1 MAGVVSY
8 FDLVRTVRSDNSM
21 SSPTSDSSPDTTITS
36 CERNEKD
43 DECENND
50 GDIADDEHDIS
61 EIRELQVALE
71 YLISDER
78 RQSYSSINN
87 EAPSTTTSSS
97 TTQQHHVKSGG
108 DAEDETLCMIPNLV
122 NRVLTEHYSPRLL
135 SQTYKR
141 RDISYS
147 TSEKMTQ
154 LLIAVIVEFAEP
166 YFVRITK
173 RRDEERKMQLNNKE
187 QQNSQVEMKKKRR
200 SKKRKVVEDE
210 NKMQSSSKKVGF
222 EDRAVSWA
230 TNCLKVLLQPS
241 LSALTTSDN
250 TEEEKNALDD
260 DLHIPELDAFLAATG
275 ANDGNEMEKRMQQ
288 ALLLGMH
295 GRSMFMSSYIAEWH
309 PNKNF

>member
-1 MAGVVSY
+1 M
-8 FDLVRTVRSDNSM
+8 N
-21 SSPTSDSSPDTTITS
+21 SPTSDSTPDTTS

-43 DECENND
+43 ECENND
-50 GDIADDEHDIS
+50 SDIADDEHDIS
-61 EIRELQVALE
+61 EIKELQVALE

-78 RQSYSSINN
+78 RQSYSSIND
-87 EAPSTTTSSS
+87 EATSTTTSSS
-97 TTQQHHVKSGG
+97 TTTTEQHHVKSGV

-122 NRVLTEHYSPRLL
+122 NRVLTEHYSPRLS

-147 TSEKMTQ
+147 RSEKMTQ

-173 RRDEERKMQLNNKE
+173 RRDEERKIQLHNKE
-187 QQNSQVEMKKKRR
+187 QNSQMERTKKRAG
-200 SKKRKVVEDE
+200 KKRKVAEDE

-241 LSALTTSDN
+241 LSASKDSDK
-250 TEEEKNALDD
+250 TEQEKNALDD

-275 ANDGNEMEKRMQQ
+275 ATDGNEMEKRMQQ

-295 GRSMFMSSYIAEWH
+295 ARSMFMSSYIAECH

>member
-1 MAGVVSY
+1 M
-8 FDLVRTVRSDNSM
+8 NS
-21 SSPTSDSSPDTTITS
+21 STGDSSPDTTS

-50 GDIADDEHDIS
+50 SDIADDEQDIS
-61 EIRELQVALE
+61 EIKELQVALE

-87 EAPSTTTSSS
+87 EATSTTTSSS
-97 TTQQHHVKSGG
+97 TTTEQHHVKSGV

-122 NRVLTEHYSPRLL
+122 NRVLTEHYSPRLS

-173 RRDEERKMQLNNKE
+173 RRDEERKVQLHNKE
-187 QQNSQVEMKKKRR
+187 QNSQIERTKKRAG
-200 SKKRKVVEDE
+200 KKRNVVEDE

-241 LSALTTSDN
+241 LSASKNSDE
-250 TEEEKNALDD
+250 TEQEKNALDD

-275 ANDGNEMEKRMQQ
+275 ANDANEMEKRMQQ

-295 GRSMFMSSYIAEWH
+295 ARSMFMSSYIAEFH

>member
-1 MAGVVSY
+1 M
-8 FDLVRTVRSDNSM
+8 N
-21 SSPTSDSSPDTTITS
+21 SPTSDDSSPDTAITS

-61 EIRELQVALE
+61 EIIRELQVALE

-87 EAPSTTTSSS
+87 EATSTTT
-97 TTQQHHVKSGG
+97 TEQHHVKSGV
-108 DAEDETLCMIPNLV
+108 DAEDETLCVIPNLV
-122 NRVLTEHYSPRLL
+122 NRVLTEHYSPRLS

-147 TSEKMTQ
+147 TCEKMTQ
-154 LLIAVIVEFAEP
+154 LMIAVIVEFAEP

-173 RRDEERKMQLNNKE
+173 RRDEERKMQLHNKE
-187 QQNSQVEMKKKRR
+187 QISQMERTKKRAG
-200 SKKRKVVEDE
+200 KKRKVAEDE
-210 NKMQSSSKKVGF
+210 NKMQSSSEKVGF

-241 LSALTTSDN
+241 LSASKNSGDN
-250 TEEEKNALDD
+250 KEEEKNALDD

-295 GRSMFMSSYIAEWH
+295 ARSMFVSSYIAECH

>member
-1 MAGVVSY
+1 MTAPLIPHHVKE
-8 FDLVRTVRSDNSM
+8 M
-21 SSPTSDSSPDTTITS
+21 KKMI
-36 CERNEKD
+36 
-43 DECENND
+43 ECENND
-50 GDIADDEHDIS
+50 SDIADNEHDIS
-61 EIRELQVALE
+61 EIKELQVALE

-78 RQSYSSINN
+78 RQSYSNINN
-87 EAPSTTTSSS
+87 EVTSTTTSSS
-97 TTQQHHVKSGG
+97 TTTTEQHHVKSGV

-122 NRVLTEHYSPRLL
+122 NRVLTEHYSPRLP

-166 YFVRITK
+166 YFVRVTK
-173 RRDEERKMQLNNKE
+173 RRDEERKMQLHNKE
-187 QQNSQVEMKKKRR
+187 QNSQMEGKKKRG
-200 SKKRKVVEDE
+200 KKRKVVEDE
-210 NKMQSSSKKVGF
+210 NKMQSSSEKVGF

-241 LSALTTSDN
+241 LSASKNSDE
-250 TEEEKNALDD
+250 TEQEKNALDD

-295 GRSMFMSSYIAEWH
+295 ARSMFMSSYIAECH